1 MNPRG
6 VERGIEMRIQL
17 LRVLVGIV
25 GLVGQVGPLAPA
37 AIEAA
42 NRFEPIFDGKTLKGW
57 GVIPREK
64 QSHWSVRDGLL
75 VGKTDGKGSD
85 LIFHDK
91 NLGDY
96 ELKLSYRFRT
106 QGNSGIHIRGLLGIS
121 KTHTVSGYHADFGHK
136 GVGPEVL
143 GSWDFHGYPRG
154 SYLVQRGHRVVIA
167 ADGKKTVTRLE
178 GALEA
183 KHVKERGWNDVH
195 VRVRG
200 YRMFFTINGK
210 VASEVVDNEKAK
222 RIPKGIIGLQLHGGP
237 PMEIEFRKISLKR
250 LQRLRPL
257 KRQARRSETGS
268 K

>member
-1 MNPRG
+1 
-6 VERGIEMRIQL
+6 MRIL
-17 LRVLVGIV
+17 VLCVLV
-25 GLVGQVGPLAPA
+25 GLVGPA
-37 AIEAA
+37 APGAVVAA
-42 NRFEPIFDGKTLKGW
+42 EGFEPIFDGKTLKGW
-57 GVIPREK
+57 SVIPREK

-121 KTHTVSGYHADFGHK
+121 KTHKVSGYHADFGHK

-183 KHVKERGWNDVH
+183 KHVKERDWNDVH
-195 VRVRG
+195 VSVRG
-200 YRMFFTINGK
+200 YRLFFTINGK

-250 LQRLRPL
+250 LKRLKRQKPS